1 MLLYYIQTNICCIII
16 FLIMFLD
23 IRRRNVTKDQ
33 KIYFFFLLTAV
44 IFCISDMLNYT
55 LMGRSNE
62 AIKPILYI
70 VDTFY
75 FSSSV
80 IASYLWYI
88 FCLEKLG
95 FRSDKRH
102 IVRHIMGI
110 PIILFVIIA
119 SLSPLLGWIFTIDD
133 ANIYHRGSAIWIHWI
148 VAWGYILIPTVAT
161 LYSLFKEKDKNKR
174 KQIIPL
180 VFFAVFP
187 VVASIIQIF
196 IPDASLIQVGMVLS
210 AIIVFIK
217 VQDNHVFTDT
227 LTGLYNRSY
236 FDKYL
241 KEKVKLI
248 DEDTPLFLLMMDVDD
263 LKGINVLMGRD
274 KGDEILKQLGY
285 IILETS
291 QKYSKT
297 TTSRYEGDEFAMFGY
312 GYELDEIKKIKE
324 ELENKVHSLN
334 MNSTFSIDV
343 SIGFIKGTKNSFMN
357 IDQLIDLADIEM
369 HKTYDDKK
377 A

>member
-1 MLLYYIQTNICCIII
+1 
-16 FLIMFLD
+16 
-23 IRRRNVTKDQ
+23 
-33 KIYFFFLLTAV
+33 
-44 IFCISDMLNYT
+44 
-55 LMGRSNE
+55 MGRSNE

-180 VFFAVFP
+180 VFFAFFP

-217 VQDNHVFTDT
+217 VQDNHVFTDI
-227 LTGLYNRSY
+227 LTGLYNRYY

-263 LKGINVLMGRD
+263 LKGINVLMGRA

-285 IILETS
+285 IIFETS

-369 HKTYDDKK
+369 HKKSAELAFSFLRFYLYQGLPFLPLAFSFLPWLKEQDHRPSYVMDYTS
-377 A
+377 

>member
-1 MLLYYIQTNICCIII
+1 
-16 FLIMFLD
+16 
-23 IRRRNVTKDQ
+23 
-33 KIYFFFLLTAV
+33 
-44 IFCISDMLNYT
+44 
-55 LMGRSNE
+55 MG
-62 AIKPILYI
+62 
-70 VDTFY
+70 
-75 FSSSV
+75 
-80 IASYLWYI
+80 
-88 FCLEKLG
+88 
-95 FRSDKRH
+95 
-102 IVRHIMGI
+102 M

-133 ANIYHRGSAIWIHWI
+133 ANMYHRGSAIWIHWL
-148 VAWGYILIPTVAT
+148 VAWGYIFIPTVAT

-180 VFFAVFP
+180 VFFAFFP
-187 VVASIIQIF
+187 LVASIIQIF

-241 KEKVKLI
+241 KEKVKLL
-248 DEDTPLFLLMMDVDD
+248 DENTPLFLLMMDVDD
-263 LKGINVLMGRD
+263 LKGVNVLMGRA

-291 QKYSKT
+291 QKYSKIS
-297 TTSRYEGDEFAMFGY
+297 TSRYEGDEFAMFGY